1 MSRFDCKWSTNKF
14 IGVHTSHY
22 RHRML
27 FYLLLISRPLF
38 VSLDSSFMLNCA
50 MISAGTAICSLRKSR
65 GGSALIVHLS
75 NNRASSGTVSSV
87 KHKHSVKVFAVCA
100 KNH

>member
-1 MSRFDCKWSTNKF
+1 VHVDGGMVMVLT
-14 IGVHTSHY
+14 GVE
-22 RHRML
+22 
-27 FYLLLISRPLF
+27 LF

-75 NNRASSGTVSSV
+75 NNRASSGTVGRIAFCV
-87 KHKHSVKVFAVCA
+87 YNVMCGH
-100 KNH
+100 